1 MTGITPY
8 SGMFPSVPLSA
19 RRAVMVGRPPPPPPL
34 RGGASQVVVEGVM
47 RILDLWGSIFSDGFW
62 WLADLDN
69 RHYAVLAAPYKL

>member
-1 MTGITPY
+1 M
-8 SGMFPSVPLSA
+8 
-19 RRAVMVGRPPPPPPL
+19 
-34 RGGASQVVVEGVM
+34 VVVEGVM